1 MTKAEKNQIEA
12 DRLHKMDLSK
22 FAERIIDSTDIDV
35 MEECFGGMN
44 REEVEAYILE
54 HYLDDEL
61 MDTIGSYM
69 NDEIR
74 ESLHGDI
81 DNAAD
86 FLREYVK
93 RDPDFA
99 ELLENEWGIEL

>member
-1 MTKAEKNQIEA
+1 MRKNQMEA
-12 DRLHKMDLSK
+12 DRLNKMKLSK
-22 FAERIIDSTDIDV
+22 FARQIIDSTDMDV

-44 REEVEAYILE
+44 SEEVEAYILA
-54 HYLDDEL
+54 HHLDDEL
-61 MDTIGSYM
+61 MYTIGSYM

-99 ELLENEWGIEL
+99 ELLEYEWGIEL